1 MAMST
6 PLSVSSMMPLPIVTS
21 QGAERRLKT
30 QRDTH
35 SGRSIESG
43 SNDGNEHAAEG
54 EQHDAAPHRNDPR
67 SVNVAEEAARHAQR
81 PAPRKRQRRWR

>member
-6 PLSVSSMMPLPIVTS
+6 PLSGSSMMTLPTATT

-30 QRDTH
+30 QRDAY

-43 SNDGNEHAAEG
+43 GGDGGEHAAER
-54 EQHDAAPHRNDPR
+54 EQHDDAAHRDDPR
-67 SVNVAEEAARHAQR
+67 SGEAAEDA
-81 PAPRKRQRRWR
+81 ARRV

>member
-6 PLSVSSMMPLPIVTS
+6 PLSVSSMMTLPTATT

-35 SGRSIESG
+35 SGRSIDSG
-43 SNDGNEHAAEG
+43 GGDGDGHAAEG
-54 EQHDAAPHRNDPR
+54 EQHDAAPHRDDPR
-67 SVNVAEEAARHAQR
+67 SVNVAEEAARHAGR
-81 PAPRKRQRRWR
+81 PAPRQRQRRWR

>member
-6 PLSVSSMMPLPIVTS
+6 PLSVSSMMTLPTATTK
-21 QGAERRLKT
+21 GAETRLKT

-54 EQHDAAPHRNDPR
+54 EQHNAAVPTATTRG
-67 SVNVAEEAARHAQR
+67 V
-81 PAPRKRQRRWR
+81 

>member
-30 QRDTH
+30 QRDAY
-35 SGRSIESG
+35 SGRRIESG
-43 SNDGNEHAAEG
+43 GGDGDEHAAEG
-54 EQHDAAPHRNDPR
+54 EQHDAAAHRDDPR
-67 SVNVAEEAARHAQR
+67 GVKVAR
-81 PAPRKRQRRWR
+81 